1 MRNVY
6 FINKSSF
13 ISVLLKYNWQLQCI
27 PISPLLSPWV
37 PPFYSV
43 TMSLIFF
50 FFNIPPV
57 SDIMQYLSFSA
68 WLISLR
74 IIFVYVAANG
84 RISFFLW
91 VNNIPVYVCVYSTP
105 SSISRNLRCFH
116 ILTITNNAA
125 VNIRTWRYRYFFK
138 IMILF
143 PLADYPEIRLLNHV
157 LVLFLNF
164 FRNFQTFP

>member
-1 MRNVY
+1 MY
-6 FINKSSF
+6 PHFLHFWAPGYHHST
-13 ISVLLKYNWQLQCI
+13 LLLWAW
-27 PISPLLSPWV
+27 S
-37 PPFYSV
+37 
-43 TMSLIFF
+43 FF

>member
-13 ISVLLKYNWQLQCI
+13 ISVLLRYNWQLQCI
-27 PISPLLSPWV
+27 PISPTSEPLGTTILLCYYEPD
-37 PPFYSV
+37 
-43 TMSLIFF
+43 L

-105 SSISRNLRCFH
+105 SSISGNLRCFH

-125 VNIRTWRYRYFFK
+125 VNIRTWRYIYFFK
-138 IMILF
+138 VVILF
-143 PLADYPEIRLLNHV
+143 PLADNPEIRLLNHV

-164 FRNFQTFP
+164 LRNFHTFP